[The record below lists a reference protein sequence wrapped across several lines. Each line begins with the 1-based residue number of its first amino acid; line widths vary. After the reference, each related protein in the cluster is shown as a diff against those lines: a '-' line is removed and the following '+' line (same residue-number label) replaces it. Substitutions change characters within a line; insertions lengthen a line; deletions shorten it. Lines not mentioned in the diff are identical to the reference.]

1 MSDIPFRRPV
11 VIIGGLAQEHRA
23 WVREFV
29 ITLNAPVYAEATSGL
44 REDEAL
50 ASIAITS
57 GERMLPRGGFDGV
70 IRIGGVPTLRFW
82 RDLDDSLR
90 EVPVV
95 SYSAVPFSGLSRG
108 ELHPMERLPRPA
120 PRDRDEAFFAAD
132 REQAGRIATILDAE
146 PLSELA
152 MVRRFSNEMQRGG
165 RLFLG
170 NSLPI
175 REWDLVASREPRGI
189 EVGANRGANGIDG
202 QLSTFLGWCR
212 PGPNY
217 ALVGDLTALY
227 DLNAPWIIPQLDI
240 AIGIRI
246 FIINN
251 GGGRIFSRVP
261 ALRRIDG
268 GVRDRIIENSHSLRF
283 GAWAEMF
290 GIEDSLIELL
300 PDDDASRRVWARYD
314 EIWG

>member
-11 VIIGGLAQEHRA
+11 VIIGGLAQEHRG
-23 WVREFV
+23 WVREFA
-29 ITLNAPVYAEATSGL
+29 ITLHAPVYAEATSGL

-50 ASIAITS
+50 ASLAITS

-95 SYSAVPFSGLSRG
+95 SYSAVPFSGSSRG

-132 REQAGRIATILDAE
+132 REQAARIAAILDAE